1 MQALTAIEFY
11 FSGRTAHAGAAP
23 HLGRSALDAV
33 ELMNVGANYLRE
45 HVLDGTRIH
54 YQITNGGMAPNVVP
68 DKASVYYFL
77 RGANRQ
83 QVEELEERLAKVA
96 QGAAM
101 MTETAVHWEI
111 KSGCYETL
119 PNETLNELMYKQ
131 VEAAGPFTFTNEEE
145 KFAEELL
152 QTVEPSV
159 LAGAKNNLMSANASK
174 TLDTDFYHN
183 MEHFG
188 LTIGGS
194 SDVGDVS
201 WIAPMGQVMTY
212 VHHSGFNS
220 THGRHG
226 LIWIIHWSERN
237 ALCSENHGIN
247 GLRPAAGSRWASLKK
262 QKLNS

>member
-1 MQALTAIEFY
+1 MGALRGELLSGKTFMARAGVFDDLDCALTWHPGTVNTTANFSMQALTAIEFY

-77 RGANRQ
+77 RGANRK
-83 QVEELEERLAKVA
+83 QVEELEERLIKVA

-101 MTETAVHWEI
+101 MTETSVRWEI

-131 VEAAGPFTFTNEEE
+131 VEAAGPIH
-145 KFAEELL
+145 
-152 QTVEPSV
+152 
-159 LAGAKNNLMSANASK
+159 
-174 TLDTDFYHN
+174 FY
-183 MEHFG
+183 
-188 LTIGGS
+188 
-194 SDVGDVS
+194 
-201 WIAPMGQVMTY
+201 PR
-212 VHHSGFNS
+212 
-220 THGRHG
+220 GRE
-226 LIWIIHWSERN
+226 I
-237 ALCSENHGIN
+237 C
-247 GLRPAAGSRWASLKK
+247 
-262 QKLNS
+262 